1 MLVQLTDHK
10 GNEVWINPVH
20 VKMVRQKKP
29 GVVEIYLVVTAGWGS
44 PTMRAA
50 GELHEIIDRLNAA
63 MPADLGAFTP
73 AIEDQPED
81 DFSGGGAGA
90 GGAAFLG

>member
-1 MLVQLTDHK
+1 MLVQITDHK

-29 GVVEIYLVVTAGWGS
+29 GVVELFMAVTANWGA

-63 MPADLGAFTP
+63 MPADLGPYTP
-73 AIEDQPED
+73 ALDEQQSDD
-81 DFSGGGAGA
+81 DFSGGA
-90 GGAAFLG
+90 GAAFIG

>member
-29 GVVEIYLVVTAGWGS
+29 GVVELFMAVTANWGA
-44 PTMRAA
+44 PTMRAT
-50 GELHEIIDRLNAA
+50 GELHEIIDRINAA
-63 MPADLGAFTP
+63 MPADLGAYTP
-73 AIEDQPED
+73 ALEEQQSD
-81 DFSGGGAGA
+81 DDHSGGTAAIFAG
-90 GGAAFLG
+90 